1 MDEIKNDGAAVEKEE
16 VASAVVED
24 GAAVENGGSAVEVK
38 EEAIEGKEEVV
49 EAVEIKKE
57 VVEAIAESAV
67 AEVKEEA
74 AEAVEVKEEVVEAI
88 AEADADVKEENIV
101 VDAIVVDIVK
111 KENPKTA
118 VIGKFARH
126 EGDTGSTE
134 VQIALLTQRIATLNA
149 HLLVHKKDN
158 HSRRGLLKMVGAR
171 RSLLKYLKEKDIER
185 YRTIL
190 AELKLRK

>member
-1 MDEIKNDGAAVEKEE
+1 MDEIKNDGVSENETVEIKDATVEITEEIVIAEAKEE
-16 VASAVVED
+16 
-24 GAAVENGGSAVEVK
+24 GAAVEI
-38 EEAIEGKEEVV
+38 EEIV
-49 EAVEIKKE
+49 
-57 VVEAIAESAV
+57 IAEVS
-67 AEVKEEA
+67 EEG
-74 AEAVEVKEEVVEAI
+74 E
-88 AEADADVKEENIV
+88 VKEENIV
-101 VDAIVVDIVK
+101 VDAVVVDIVK
-111 KENPKTA
+111 KENPKTE